1 MSKEQLTEQQAQ
13 VGGGEA
19 AAPAVDQ
26 TQGLPAHVYAQVI
39 ALGPADAPALAD
51 LLILYSGF
59 TSRILAVAAP
69 QVGNAA
75 VQRAIAIA
83 QRKQST
89 RGRPG
94 SLNDGEMHDMVGE
107 APAPKAQGKPGTL
120 SQAEMHEFLD
130 DPAPAPK
137 AQGKPGTLSQAEMH
151 ELLDDPAPAPK
162 AQGKPGTL
170 SQAEMHEF
178 LDDSAPAPKAQGK
191 PGTLSQAE
199 MHEFLDDP
207 APAKAQGPKHPL
219 SQAEMHEI
227 LDDPPAAK
235 VRGKPGTL
243 SQAEM
248 HEFLDEP
255 DQAPKAEPA
264 WVAGARAYNLAHADL
279 VADFN
284 AATRMSC
291 IGADGRLDPLAVAA
305 WQSEHGVAADGR
317 VGPHTLAA
325 ARAAAAR
332 GEADEAPAGSKR
344 PTGQAP
350 D

>member
-162 AQGKPGTL
+162 AQGKPGRL

-191 PGTLSQAE
+191 PGTLTQAE

-207 APAKAQGPKHPL
+207 APAPKAQ
-219 SQAEMHEI
+219 
-227 LDDPPAAK
+227 
-235 VRGKPGTL
+235 GKPGTL
-243 SQAEM
+243 SQAETRCTRSSM
-248 HEFLDEP
+248 IRRRP
-255 DQAPKAEPA
+255 
-264 WVAGARAYNLAHADL
+264 RC
-279 VADFN
+279 
-284 AATRMSC
+284 AASR
-291 IGADGRLDPLAVAA
+291 GR
-305 WQSEHGVAADGR
+305 
-317 VGPHTLAA
+317 
-325 ARAAAAR
+325 
-332 GEADEAPAGSKR
+332 
-344 PTGQAP
+344 
-350 D
+350 